1 MLKNKRDE
9 IDESGKMLALTMVL
23 TNLLLLVIA
32 GGVFW
37 LVQLILTENIRLT
50 EITREFNLF

>member
-9 IDESGKMLALTMVL
+9 IDESGKMLALTMIL
-23 TNLLLLVIA
+23 TNLLLIVIA